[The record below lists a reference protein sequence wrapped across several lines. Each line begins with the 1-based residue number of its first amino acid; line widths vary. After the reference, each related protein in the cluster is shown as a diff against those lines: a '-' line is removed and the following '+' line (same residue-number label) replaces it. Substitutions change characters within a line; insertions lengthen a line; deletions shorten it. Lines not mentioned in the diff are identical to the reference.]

1 MHPQKEALVDVEQ
14 GERLTYEQYNRGANR
29 AANVIRGLGV
39 KPGDRVALLLGNGS
53 RYMELFFALA
63 KLGAVC
69 VPLNCRLTPDEL
81 AFILEDSGAETL
93 IYGDAFREVA
103 ADLHSRGEGATA
115 VRRWVHLGESVD
127 PFALRLGDLLAS
139 TSDDEPDLA
148 GFEDDPL
155 FIMYTSGTAS
165 WWPCPCST
173 LARSPPQSCRSTLAS
188 RLSSRRRSTRSS
200 SGRPSKPSG

>member
-1 MHPQKEALVDVEQ
+1 MKFSIGGLLKKRALMHPQKEALVDVEQ

-29 AANVIRGLGV
+29 AANAIRGLGV

-93 IYGDAFREVA
+93 IYGDAFREAA
-103 ADLHSRGEGATA
+103 ADLFPGRGRHRRPPLGAP
-115 VRRWVHLGESVD
+115 G
-127 PFALRLGDLLAS
+127 
-139 TSDDEPDLA
+139 
-148 GFEDDPL
+148 
-155 FIMYTSGTAS
+155 
-165 WWPCPCST
+165 
-173 LARSPPQSCRSTLAS
+173 
-188 RLSSRRRSTRSS
+188 
-200 SGRPSKPSG
+200 